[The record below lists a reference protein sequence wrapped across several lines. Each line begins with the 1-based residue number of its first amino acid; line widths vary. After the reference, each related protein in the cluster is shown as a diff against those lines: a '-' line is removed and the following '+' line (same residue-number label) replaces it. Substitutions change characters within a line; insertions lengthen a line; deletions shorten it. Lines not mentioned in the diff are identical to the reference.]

1 MLFDIHHLK
10 KTNITYF
17 SHGIRVIKI
26 SVILIALGIIGII
39 HGLFPFVFIDNVS
52 NGIKKVADEIA
63 KAEKVQDL

>member
-17 SHGIRVIKI
+17 RHGIRVIKI
-26 SVILIALGIIGII
+26 SVVLIALGIIGII

-52 NGIKKVADEIA
+52 NGIKKVADEITHF
-63 KAEKVQDL
+63 